1 LDPYG
6 SNRLAISYIKANSRW
21 GMLVNTFISPDLFA
35 FQQYLEGKRKF
46 WMDKKEIDGQGKEK
60 HLAPVVSEEA
70 RRPLLSRSR
79 SR

>member
-1 LDPYG
+1 
-6 SNRLAISYIKANSRW
+6 LAISYIKANSRW
-21 GMLVNTFISPDLFA
+21 GMLVNTSISPMVA

-46 WMDKKEIDGQGKEK
+46 WMDKKGIDDQGKEK
-60 HLAPVVSEEA
+60 HLAPVVYEEA